1 MEKIFFKFIISS
13 TISYI
18 SILLITYYLF
28 SYENTLSFF
37 DYITLLQY
45 NDELEFSPIIYF
57 LHFVFASLTIIV
69 TSTFYFYQK

>member
-13 TISYI
+13 TMSYI
-18 SILLITYYLF
+18 ILLLITYYLF

-45 NDELEFSPIIYF
+45 NDKLEFLPRMYF
-57 LHFVFASLTIIV
+57 LHFVLASLTIMF
-69 TSTFYFYQK
+69 TSTFSFYQK